1 MQESTRITDIPLAAG
16 GSHDD
21 PGPRQLAW
29 AVALR
34 LLLAPGF
41 TSIPVFADGNEAPHW
56 AYQPPRQ
63 EALPEGRHPIDHYVR
78 LRLRQEGLTP
88 SPPAPRHTLIRRLSF
103 DLRGLPPTPEEVR
116 GFLAD
121 DSSDAWTTLV
131 ERFLA
136 SSHFGERLGQN
147 WLDLARYADT
157 SGYAADRSRNM
168 WVYRDWV
175 IQAINN
181 NKRFDQFTI
190 EQIAGDLLPDGGP
203 AEKVATG
210 FHRNAM
216 QAKGNNP
223 RKEEFRVKTVVDRLK
238 TTGRTWLGLTL
249 ECAECHD
256 HTHDPVSQKEYY
268 QLFAIFNNV
277 PHLGKG
283 YDTHGPLMDF
293 VPHDDNERRRVLEDR
308 ITALRKAMPGASSP
322 DDPTLLGTWAKGHVE
337 KDPEKFAPTGDLTI
351 TAVIRTREKVADIA
365 SKYDWKSKTRS
376 FVFGI
381 GGEADKN
388 SRPGHL
394 FAWISSTNEPWNG
407 AVIHSSMPVN
417 DDREHHV
424 ALVFQAGKSMKLF
437 VDGVEDKAAT
447 ITGNVPDGISVSA
460 RPLAIGAGYTNSKT
474 PNAFHFQ
481 GELRQ
486 VRLYARALPDP
497 GQIGTPGAE
506 IQTLQGELASL
517 RRKPVRIHVM
527 DELPAPRQTHV
538 HIRGNFKDRGER
550 VHPAVP
556 AVLPALPQGEKANR
570 LDFARWLVQPNHPL
584 TSRVAVNYLWQH
596 FFGTG
601 LVATPADFGTM
612 GEPPSHPGLLDW
624 LAVEFVEHRWNRK
637 DLVRLIVNSET
648 YRQSSIQSPRHRK
661 RDPGNRLLSR
671 MSRSR
676 HPAEQIRDNALA
688 VSGLLVPTIGG
699 PPVFPTQPKGLYEET
714 GQNEPGNSNFTWQD
728 STGDGRYRKSI
739 YTYWKRMLI
748 HPSLGTFDAPPRQVC
763 VARRPV
769 TNTPRQ
775 ALVTLND
782 PIFHECAQAFARR
795 ITGKHPGAEA
805 RLEFAFQQCLSR
817 APDHEEQERFLG
829 FTDRGGDEAWVS
841 VATVLLNLDE
851 TLTRE

>member
-1 MQESTRITDIPLAAG
+1 
-16 GSHDD
+16 
-21 PGPRQLAW
+21 
-29 AVALR
+29 
-34 LLLAPGF
+34 
-41 TSIPVFADGNEAPHW
+41 
-56 AYQPPRQ
+56 
-63 EALPEGRHPIDHYVR
+63 
-78 LRLRQEGLTP
+78 
-88 SPPAPRHTLIRRLSF
+88 
-103 DLRGLPPTPEEVR
+103 
-116 GFLAD
+116 
-121 DSSDAWTTLV
+121 
-131 ERFLA
+131 
-136 SSHFGERLGQN
+136 
-147 WLDLARYADT
+147 
-157 SGYAADRSRNM
+157 
-168 WVYRDWV
+168 
-175 IQAINN
+175 
-181 NKRFDQFTI
+181 
-190 EQIAGDLLPDGGP
+190 
-203 AEKVATG
+203 
-210 FHRNAM
+210 
-216 QAKGNNP
+216 
-223 RKEEFRVKTVVDRLK
+223 
-238 TTGRTWLGLTL
+238 
-249 ECAECHD
+249 
-256 HTHDPVSQKEYY
+256 
-268 QLFAIFNNV
+268 
-277 PHLGKG
+277 
-283 YDTHGPLMDF
+283 
-293 VPHDDNERRRVLEDR
+293 
-308 ITALRKAMPGASSP
+308 
-322 DDPTLLGTWAKGHVE
+322 
-337 KDPEKFAPTGDLTI
+337 
-351 TAVIRTREKVADIA
+351 
-365 SKYDWKSKTRS
+365 
-376 FVFGI
+376 
-381 GGEADKN
+381 ADKN

-851 TLTRE
+851 T

>member
-1 MQESTRITDIPLAAG
+1 
-16 GSHDD
+16 
-21 PGPRQLAW
+21 
-29 AVALR
+29 
-34 LLLAPGF
+34 
-41 TSIPVFADGNEAPHW
+41 
-56 AYQPPRQ
+56 
-63 EALPEGRHPIDHYVR
+63 
-78 LRLRQEGLTP
+78 
-88 SPPAPRHTLIRRLSF
+88 
-103 DLRGLPPTPEEVR
+103 
-116 GFLAD
+116 
-121 DSSDAWTTLV
+121 
-131 ERFLA
+131 
-136 SSHFGERLGQN
+136 
-147 WLDLARYADT
+147 
-157 SGYAADRSRNM
+157 
-168 WVYRDWV
+168 
-175 IQAINN
+175 
-181 NKRFDQFTI
+181 
-190 EQIAGDLLPDGGP
+190 
-203 AEKVATG
+203 
-210 FHRNAM
+210 
-216 QAKGNNP
+216 
-223 RKEEFRVKTVVDRLK
+223 
-238 TTGRTWLGLTL
+238 
-249 ECAECHD
+249 
-256 HTHDPVSQKEYY
+256 
-268 QLFAIFNNV
+268 
-277 PHLGKG
+277 
-283 YDTHGPLMDF
+283 MDF
-293 VPHDDNERRRVLEDR
+293 VPQDDNERRKVLEDR
-308 ITALRKAMPGASSP
+308 ITALRKAVPRSSSP
-322 DDPTLLGTWAKGHVE
+322 GDTTLLGIWAKGHVE

-437 VDGVEDKAAT
+437 VDGVEDKAARV
-447 ITGNVPDGISVSA
+447 TGNVPGGISVSA
-460 RPLAIGAGYTNSKT
+460 RPLAIGAGYTNSET

-497 GQIGTPGAE
+497 GQMGTTGAE
-506 IQTLQGELASL
+506 IQKLQGELASL
-517 RRKPVRIHVM
+517 RRKPIKIQVM
-527 DELPAPRQTHV
+527 DELPAPRETHV

-556 AVLPALPQGEKANR
+556 AALPALPEGAKANR
-570 LDFARWLVQPNHPL
+570 LDFAKWLVQPNHPL
-584 TSRVAVNYLWQH
+584 TSRVAVNYHWQH

-601 LVATPADFGTM
+601 LVATAADFGTM

-624 LAVEFVEHRWNRK
+624 LAVEFVKGKWNRK

-648 YRQSSIQSPRHRK
+648 YRQSSVQSPRHRE
-661 RDPGNRLLSR
+661 RDPVNRLLAR
-671 MSRSR
+671 MFRSR

-688 VSGLLVPTIGG
+688 VSGLLVPAIGG
-699 PPVFPTQPKGLYEET
+699 PPVFPAQPGGLYEET
-714 GQNEPGNSNFTWQD
+714 GQNEPGNSNFTWKD

-739 YTYWKRMLI
+739 YTYWKRMLL

-782 PIFHECAQAFARR
+782 PIFHECAQAFGRR
-795 ITGKHPGAEA
+795 IAGEHPGAEA

-817 APDHEEQERFLG
+817 SPDHEEQKRFLG
-829 FTDRGGDEAWVS
+829 FADRGGDEAWVS